1 MPTHVQTVLLV
12 SSIFQLIV
20 RIAPKIVSTVL
31 TPILVNFA
39 EKDLR
44 PLLLVTAEDA
54 LSNALLATLTILL
67 NALLVEMVFGLM
79 DQLVLNVLICV

>member
-39 EKDLR
+39 EKDLL
-44 PLLLVTAEDA
+44 PLLLAIAEDA
-54 LSNALLATLTILL
+54 LFNALLATLTILL
-67 NALLVEMVFGLM
+67 NALLVEMVFGLT